1 MERPTTLCGV
11 KWRRH
16 RSDPDPNSGG
26 PRAPG
31 AAGRFREDFERNLAG
46 CRWVPHP
53 RWSVFTQPDGEV
65 YLAQRE
71 AFEHK
76 YRCFWA
82 LSRTIAPT
90 TMIELG
96 VAAGAGADAY
106 LSGCP
111 QAGYLGID
119 TFGEPFTDGDGSVWR
134 TLQVDDETPWKPYDI
149 AAALLADRGF
159 DGARL
164 LVANLRHLE
173 ALPEPA
179 DLVVVDA
186 AHDYENEYADLR
198 LALTADP
205 TFILVDDAEGAETA
219 MAIKEFFERDLDGPP
234 EYTVPI
240 DYIGGG
246 LVVKLARG
254 PRGH

>member
-1 MERPTTLCGV
+1 M
-11 KWRRH
+11 KWWRR
-16 RSDPDPNSGG
+16 RSGPDP
-26 PRAPG
+26 

-46 CRWVPHP
+46 CDWAPHP
-53 RWSVFTQPDGEV
+53 RWSVFTQYDGDV
-65 YLAQRE
+65 YRAEEE

-82 LSRTIAPT
+82 LSRTVAPV

-111 QAGYLGID
+111 QAGYLGVD
-119 TFGEPFTDGDGSVWR
+119 TFGEPFTDGDGSPWR
-134 TLQVDDETPWKPYDI
+134 SLAVDDQTPWKPYDI
-149 AAALLADRGF
+149 ATALLADRDF
-159 DGARL
+159 SHARL
-164 LVANLRHLE
+164 LVANLRHLD
-173 ALPEPA
+173 ALPERA

-205 TFILVDDAEGAETA
+205 AFIFVDDAEGAETA
-219 MAIKEFFERDLDGPP
+219 MAIKEFVERDLGGRP
-234 EYTVPI
+234 EWTVPI

-246 LVVKLARG
+246 LVIKVAQGRRRPG
-254 PRGH
+254 S